1 MALFEKQQHQIVRY
15 FWGDRFGKQIG
26 MDLILIYEQLD
37 KQQIDQLKVE
47 ISEIFRQFWIESASI
62 VFMSQEER
70 EKRYRLADRFVLQV
84 MRFYSS
90 VVN

>member
-1 MALFEKQQHQIVRY
+1 
-15 FWGDRFGKQIG
+15 